1 MRVKVY
7 YNLHRKLF
15 SVVSLEAHDRY
26 GRVIDHV
33 ENLTLENVSFRVN
46 PAGRARCRR
55 EKRKNVHAFVVG
67 TICATQDRWGPGW
80 VDIVIYNPYMY
91 KSFVLRDSKTPVY
104 AAKKAWLTK
113 NYVGV
118 VDILKP

>member
-1 MRVKVY
+1 VRVKVY
-7 YNLHRKLF
+7 YNLHRKMF

-26 GRVIDHV
+26 GRVIDHRKFI
-33 ENLTLENVSFRVN
+33 TLDNVGFRVN

-67 TICATQDRWGPGW
+67 TISAVQEQSPPGEAE
-80 VDIVIYNPYMY
+80 IVIYNPYMY
-91 KSFVLRDSKTPVY
+91 NSFVLKDSAEPVY

-113 NYVGV
+113 NYVSV